1 MNVMTN
7 LTTIDLLIFISYF
20 LILIFIGFWS
30 GRKKKKDATDFF
42 LAQGKLSWYVIGFAM
57 IAAGISS
64 EQFLGTVGFAFS
76 HGISVANWEW
86 LNGPS
91 LLVLIFIFIPFYLR
105 KRVVT
110 MPQFLEMRYDNRT
123 RVLFAAITILTYVFI
138 NLAGVIYSGG
148 FALNVIF
155 GINLYTAI
163 WSMTLLAGAFAIWG
177 GMATVA
183 WTNVFQSVLLLGGGL
198 LVFVLG
204 LIEIPGGVGAIVGTG
219 DRSHLILPADDPHI
233 PWTALIVLAFSTNI
247 WYYCTNQTINQATL
261 GAKNEW
267 HAKIGIIFAGLLWIT
282 IAFADVFPGLIAYV
296 LDPGIVPDSAYP
308 FVVDR
313 LVPAGLKGIV
323 FAGLCGAIV
332 STIEA
337 LINAASTIF
346 TIDLYPRFRREEPT
360 QKELI
365 RVGRITGGIILV
377 TGAVWAPTVLKFGH
391 IFSYFQECWAFIAV
405 PVVVVFLAG
414 VLWKKTTS
422 RAAFWTLCLSF
433 PMLILPYLLRIFHVE
448 MNVFNVAGLV
458 LIGTVI
464 FIVILTFSG
473 TRSGPVHG
481 NFTWS
486 INMSRIP
493 MDSGMTGYP
502 WYRGIV
508 FWSLV
513 MMAAYAFFYAI
524 FW

>member
-1 MNVMTN
+1 MTT
-7 LTTIDLLIFISYF
+7 LSTIDLLVFIGYF
-20 LILIFIGFWS
+20 LVLIFIGFWS
-30 GRKKKKDATDFF
+30 GRKKKKGAKDFF

-91 LLVLIFIFIPFYLR
+91 LLILIFIFIPFYLR
-105 KRVVT
+105 KRVIT
-110 MPQFLEMRYDNRT
+110 MPQYLEMRFDNRT

-198 LVFVLG
+198 LVFALG
-204 LIEIPGGVGAIVGTG
+204 LIEIPGGMDTIVGTG
-219 DRSHLILPADDPHI
+219 ERSHLILPADDPHI

-267 HAKIGIIFAGLLWIT
+267 HAKIGIIFAGFLWII
-282 IAFADVFPGLIAYV
+282 IAFADVFPGLIAFV

-308 FVVDR
+308 FVVNR

-346 TIDLYPRFRREEPT
+346 TIDLYPKFRGGDPT

-377 TGAVWAPTVLKFGH
+377 IGALWAPTVMKFGH

-414 VLWKKTTS
+414 VLWKKTS
-422 RAAFWTLCLSF
+422 SNAAFWTLCLSF
-433 PMLILPYLLRIFHVE
+433 PMLILPYLLRILNVE

-464 FIVILTFSG
+464 FIIVLTNAGS
-473 TRSGPVHG
+473 RSPTEPIHS
-481 NFTWS
+481 NFTWN

-493 MDSGMTGYP
+493 MGAGIAAYP
-502 WYRGIV
+502 WYKSIV
-508 FWSLV
+508 FWAVV
-513 MMAAYAFFYAI
+513 MMLAYAFFYVI